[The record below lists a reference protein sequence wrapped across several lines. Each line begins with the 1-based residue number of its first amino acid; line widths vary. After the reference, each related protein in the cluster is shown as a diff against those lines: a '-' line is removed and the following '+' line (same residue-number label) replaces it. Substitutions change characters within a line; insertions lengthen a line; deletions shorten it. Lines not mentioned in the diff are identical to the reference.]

1 LKGILMK
8 YTRQSYQTEDDYWE
22 FRTFLREIYLANH
35 RDDSTWQVG
44 RADYWRYFANVQ
56 IEHLD
61 LDKHIC
67 FWRNTDG
74 KLVGAICPENA
85 ENLFPQ
91 IHPQFRTLE
100 LETEML
106 SFAESQLGI
115 IDADGKRKLTIWAQS
130 TDTQR
135 IELLTQRG
143 YVRGDYP
150 EYQFQRDLNHSI
162 PDVPLA
168 EGYKIR
174 ALGDVDEIPARSWL
188 SWLAFHPNEPDSA
201 YEGWDWYFDVQR
213 CPMYRRDL
221 DLVVVAPDGE
231 LAAFCT
237 VWFDDVTRTGMFE
250 PVGTAPKHQKKGLGK
265 AIMTEGLR
273 RLQHKG
279 ATLACVGGYSEG
291 AKTLYGGL
299 FPDAC
304 RVYERWHK
312 TV

>member
-1 LKGILMK
+1 MQ
-8 YTRQSYQTEDDYWE
+8 YTHQAYQSEDDYWE
-22 FRTFLREIYLANH
+22 FRQFLREIYLANQ

-44 RADYWRYFANVQ
+44 RADYWRYFINVQ
-56 IEHLD
+56 IEHLN
-61 LDKHIC
+61 LAEHIF
-67 FWRNTDG
+67 FWRNTND
-74 KLVGAICPENA
+74 KLVGAINSEDA
-85 ENLFPQ
+85 ENLFFQ
-91 IHPQFRTLE
+91 IHPAFRTIE
-100 LETEML
+100 LETEMMTL
-106 SFAESQLGI
+106 AEARLGVI
-115 IDADGKRKLTIWAQS
+115 GEDGTRKLTIWTQS
-130 TDTQR
+130 TDTLR
-135 IELLTQRG
+135 IELLTERG
-143 YVRGDYP
+143 YVRGEYP
-150 EYQFQRDLNHSI
+150 EYQFQRNLNTPI

-168 EGYKIR
+168 EGYSIR
-174 ALGDVDEIPARSWL
+174 ALGAVDELPARSWL
-188 SWLAFHPNEPDSA
+188 SWTAFHPDEPDSA
-201 YEGWDWYFDVQR
+201 YEGWDWYLDVQR

-231 LAAFCT
+231 LSAFCT

-273 RLQHKG
+273 RLQHLG

-312 TV
+312 TVSG

>member
-1 LKGILMK
+1 MQ
-8 YTRQSYQTEDDYWE
+8 YTHQAYQVDDDYWE
-22 FRTFLREIYLANH
+22 FRAFLREIYLANQ

-44 RADYWRYFANVQ
+44 RADYWRYFVNVQ
-56 IEHLD
+56 IEHLN
-61 LDKHIC
+61 LAEHVF
-67 FWRNTDG
+67 FWRNADG
-74 KLVGAICPENA
+74 KLVGAINPENA
-85 ENLFPQ
+85 ENLFIQ
-91 IHPQFRTLE
+91 IHPAFWTIE
-100 LETEML
+100 LETEMMTL
-106 SFAESQLGI
+106 AEAQLGI
-115 IDADGKRKLTIWAQS
+115 ISEDGTRKLTIWTQS
-130 TDTQR
+130 TDTLR
-135 IELLTQRG
+135 IELLTGRG

-150 EYQFQRDLNHSI
+150 EYQFQRNLNAPI
-162 PDVPLA
+162 PDVSLA
-168 EGYKIR
+168 EGYHIR
-174 ALGDVDEIPARSWL
+174 ALGGIDEIPARSWL
-188 SWLAFHPNEPDSA
+188 SWTAFHPDEPDSA
-201 YEGWDWYFDVQR
+201 YEGWDWYLDVQR

-273 RLQHKG
+273 RLQHLG

-312 TV
+312 TVSG